1 MTVAGGNSLPGI
13 LRGVPAHV
21 LGFGLALLPTAAV
34 AAPPFPRDGVAP
46 LLPLLVTLLLAI
58 AVILGLLLYRCR
70 STAVRRQDP
79 AAPLAALLE
88 HLPVFYYRI
97 DARGCVTAMHGQ
109 GAACLDD
116 DPQALVGRRVSELFP
131 GAGEA
136 AGRAL
141 AGEQVQFEAQGVS
154 RDRLWWIAS
163 TIIPSA
169 GGALGLGIDITSH
182 KTEEVKAVGLA
193 RENRELARRLVEI
206 QEEERN
212 LLARE
217 MHDELGQSLTAIHTL
232 ATAIGQRQGQQEQD
246 DDSRPVR
253 DVGALA
259 GNIVELSM
267 RLYDVVRG
275 IMHRLRPDVVDG
287 LDFGDALQ
295 TCIDNAQLEAMGV
308 RVDVE
313 LPEALG
319 PLDDVVKISLYR
331 ILQEG
336 LTNIAKYAMASRVH
350 IRLAR
355 TPGAALAGGVG
366 RLPDR
371 LELCITDDGVG
382 MTPGA
387 SAGSGRERRGSGLR
401 GMHERVHA
409 LGGELFV
416 DSAPGK
422 GVAIRACLDV
432 EPFRP
437 KLSV

>member
-1 MTVAGGNSLPGI
+1 MSVAGGDSLPGS
-13 LRGVPAHV
+13 LRGVPAYVPVCV
-21 LGFGLALLPTAAV
+21 LTLLPSAATAAPQSPGEGV
-34 AAPPFPRDGVAP
+34 SLLLLLAA
-46 LLPLLVTLLLAI
+46 LPLL
-58 AVILGLLLYRCR
+58 AVLGLLLYRCR
-70 STAVRRQDP
+70 ASAARREDP
-79 AAPLAALLE
+79 ATPLAALLE

-109 GAACLDD
+109 GAACLAD
-116 DPQALVGRRVSELFP
+116 DPQALVGRPVRELFP

-232 ATAIGQRQGQQEQD
+232 ATAIGQRQGRQAQGD
-246 DDSRPVR
+246 DPRAAR

-259 GNIVELSM
+259 GNIVELST

-308 RVDVE
+308 RVEVD
-313 LPEALG
+313 LPESLG

-336 LTNIAKYAMASRVH
+336 LTNIAKYAMASRVR
-350 IRLAR
+350 IRLTR
-355 TPGAALAGGVG
+355 TPGAALADGAG

-371 LELCITDDGVG
+371 LELCLTDDGVG
-382 MTPGA
+382 MAPGA
-387 SAGSGRERRGSGLR
+387 PAGSGRERRGSGLR
-401 GMHERVHA
+401 GMQERVHA
-409 LGGELFV
+409 LGGELFI
-416 DSAPGK
+416 DSSPGK

>member
-1 MTVAGGNSLPGI
+1 MPGI

-21 LGFGLALLPTAAV
+21 LGFGLVLLPTAAV
-34 AAPPFPRDGVAP
+34 AAPPFPGDGFAP

-70 STAVRRQDP
+70 SAAVRRQDP

-116 DPQALVGRRVSELFP
+116 DPQALIGRRVCELFP

-136 AGRAL
+136 AERAL

-163 TIIPSA
+163 TIVPSA

-232 ATAIGQRQGQQEQD
+232 ATAIGQRQGQQDQI
-246 DDSRPVR
+246 DDSRPVH

-259 GNIVELSM
+259 GNIVELST
-267 RLYDVVRG
+267 RLYDVVRS

-313 LPEALG
+313 LPQSLG

-350 IRLAR
+350 IRLTR
-355 TPGAALAGGVG
+355 TPGAALAGGVE

-382 MTPGA
+382 MAPGA